1 MRAEEAT
8 MSDEQPTAI
17 EAYAST
23 SGQLMTE
30 ASWLDAHFET
40 CRPEYREMLRS
51 VGIQPGWHVLDAGCG
66 GGSFLPL
73 ISELVG
79 PAGRI
84 AALDLASDN
93 IATVEQR
100 VVAWGMP
107 TPVDARV
114 GSVLALPYADDTF
127 DAVWCAATS
136 QYLTGT
142 ELATTLAE
150 FRRVVRPGGLVTVKD
165 VDGTAIG
172 FVPAPTLI
180 IAHLFEAMAERG
192 NDQFAGCMRVQSL
205 AQWLRRTGLG
215 AVWQRTTLVERSAP
229 LRAVERRYIGDGL
242 SYFASIALPCDLPAI
257 DHAAWESLT
266 DTTGRNRLFDDP
278 GFSWREGHVT
288 AVGIVP

>member
-1 MRAEEAT
+1 

-30 ASWLDAHFET
+30 VGWLDAHFET
-40 CRPEYREMLRS
+40 CRPEYGAMLRS
-51 VGIQPGWHVLDAGCG
+51 VGIQTGWHVLDAGCG

-79 PAGRI
+79 PSGRI

-93 IATVEQR
+93 IAAVEQR
-100 VVAWGMP
+100 VVEWDLP

-136 QYLTGT
+136 QYLTGA
-142 ELATTLAE
+142 ELATSLAE
-150 FRRVVRPGGLVTVKD
+150 FRRVVRPGGLVAIKD

-172 FVPAPTLI
+172 FVPAPPLI

-205 AQWLRRTGLG
+205 AQCPEPWWSLTFSKRAQSDG
-215 AVWQRTTLVERSAP
+215 RTTANAVVRDRLVVASVLKSAYSTRCIS
-229 LRAVERRYIGDGL
+229 LHRA
-242 SYFASIALPCDLPAI
+242 
-257 DHAAWESLT
+257 
-266 DTTGRNRLFDDP
+266 
-278 GFSWREGHVT
+278 
-288 AVGIVP
+288 